1 MTEHC
6 KHEACFLDTACSL
19 GYLNRSECE
28 NWIREEAET
37 KEPEAEPDA
46 GNIPWN
52 SYALGTSDLAIL
64 AGRGRPIVV
73 GLIGAPDSGKTTLL
87 AFFYMW
93 LLKHG
98 EVPGWLFAGS
108 WTLGGWES
116 VVQYSRWTGEPPPSF
131 PPHTSSSGRVPGLL
145 HLSLRNQAGL
155 VRDVLF
161 TDAPGEWFT
170 EWAKAPAQKD
180 AIGARWVIQHSD
192 VFLLLVDCGA
202 LANEDRLPQAR
213 RATRDLTERV
223 GAVASHIPLGF
234 TWTKTDVT
242 LPAAAR
248 ETIETSRRQFAPY
261 SEIWKT
267 TTEEPETIARV
278 LARAIDIGESQP
290 VRPKVFEPLVSDEP
304 FLAFRGNNVLA

>member
-1 MTEHC
+1 MTVDC
-6 KHEACFLDTACSL
+6 KHEACFLDIACAL

-37 KEPEAEPDA
+37 MEPEAEPA
-46 GNIPWN
+46 SNIPWN

-87 AFFYMW
+87 AFLYMW
-93 LLKHG
+93 LLEHG

-116 VVQYSRWTGEPPPSF
+116 MVQYSRWTGEPPPSF

-170 EWAKAPAQKD
+170 EWAKAPTDKH

-192 VFLLLVDCGA
+192 VFLLLVDRGA
-202 LANEDRLPQAR
+202 LANEDSLPQAR
-213 RATRDLTERV
+213 RATRDLMERV

-242 LPAAAR
+242 LPAATR
-248 ETIETSRRQFAPY
+248 ETLETSRCQFAPY
-261 SEIWKT
+261 SEIWET
-267 TTEEPETIARV
+267 TTEAPETIARV
-278 LARAIDIGESQP
+278 LARAIDLGESQP
-290 VRPKVFEPLVSDEP
+290 VRPRVFEPLVSDEP
-304 FLAFRGNNVLA
+304 FLAFRGNNVRA